1 MLLNYDFLEFENG
14 KTENRTRDYSLT
26 KDIDKELEAKRLAK
40 STRPKV
46 KIKEGLSLRAT
57 LDAFG
62 EELSRLKREQNK
74 ETIKGSTIEAT
85 SLNSIVNKIK
95 SGLPF
100 GTISAFRPFKDAFI
114 KDFTEKEREL
124 LIEAYKSGYKASQ
137 LDKVA
142 KNWNDDPNPI
152 DASYLADAFLREY
165 RTIALKL
172 STALGKSFVS
182 KFLNPKSE
190 ATMKDFM
197 SSKEFVG
204 RYRYTQKDNMERT
217 QQLKKLLDSKRDFI
231 GYIQV
236 IGYWKDNLEDALIPD
251 NKFLNPKS
259 EATMKDF
266 MSSKEFVGRYRY
278 TQKDNMERTQQ
289 LKKLLDS
296 KRDFIGYIQVIGY
309 WKDNLEDA
317 LLPDKETSFF
327 VFANE
332 PSSTFDL
339 ASYLLLL
346 ARLFNQ
352 AAICYCDNAKTD
364 KVELVSALPNDFGD
378 VWAKF
383 TDITFTAPLTQSITR
398 LHNKVYTFFERNP
411 EKDNYGIAF
420 KDIVKTQIKATYM
433 PYNIEG
439 FNIPCKAYIE
449 RHIKTTIYSSLG
461 VERNYPGRTF
471 DMDKIQQYEQ
481 QAIKRLDLQRC
492 SKSKSFKASYNHNIK
507 VNNLVK
513 ALRQGKKV
521 SKTLIAKV
529 LANTI
534 DTDAGYCFISP
545 TDLAT
550 QLNNISPR
558 LSKSIVT
565 AIEQAEGVR
574 LTYALIDKITYNSLH
589 NILSFIF
596 DIDNPLNDQDL
607 EEFVIEVPREALK
620 NVKLPQIKNVLTTQ
634 IFEGAYHF
642 KS

>member
-1 MLLNYDFLEFENG
+1 MLLNYDFLEFVDEPQRN
-14 KTENRTRDYSLT
+14 NSLSLT
-26 KDIDKELEAKRLAK
+26 ASIDKALADK
-40 STRPKV
+40 KLARQNKPKV
-46 KIKEGLSLRAT
+46 KIKDNLSLRAT

-62 EELSRLKREQNK
+62 EELSRLKSEQNT
-74 ETIKGSTIEAT
+74 ETIKGSTIEST
-85 SLNSIVNKIK
+85 NLNNIVNKIK

-114 KDFTEKEREL
+114 KDFTEKEQNA
-124 LIEAYKSGYKASQ
+124 LIYAYKSGYIK
-137 LDKVA
+137 
-142 KNWNDDPNPI
+142 
-152 DASYLADAFLREY
+152 ADADKITQYWQNKPTKIDLHKPIKAKDFFKGNTNIY
-165 RTIALKL
+165 RTLRNLFGQKFMDRY
-172 STALGKSFVS
+172 TALNS
-182 KFLNPKSE
+182 K

-197 SSKEFVG
+197 SSDKFVKK
-204 RYRYTQKDNMERT
+204 YRYTQKDNMKRT
-217 QQLKKLLDSKRDFI
+217 QQLKSLLDSKRHFL

-236 IGYWKDNLEDALIPD
+236 IGYWKENLNDDLIPD
-251 NKFLNPKS
+251 
-259 EATMKDF
+259 
-266 MSSKEFVGRYRY
+266 KE
-278 TQKDNMERTQQ
+278 
-289 LKKLLDS
+289 
-296 KRDFIGYIQVIGY
+296 I
-309 WKDNLEDA
+309 
-317 LLPDKETSFF
+317 SFF

-383 TDITFTAPLTQSITR
+383 TDIAFSVPKELPHSLTR
-398 LHNKVYTFFERNP
+398 LHNKVYTFFEKKNM
-411 EKDNYGIAF
+411 ENYGVSFEELSTTKLKAMGMP
-420 KDIVKTQIKATYM
+420 KD
-433 PYNIEG
+433 IEG

-449 RHIKTTIYSSLG
+449 RHIKTSIYSSLG

-471 DMDKIQQYEQ
+471 DMDKIQQYEL

-507 VNNLVK
+507 VNNLVN
-513 ALRQGKKV
+513 AMRQGKKV
-521 SKTLIAKV
+521 SRTLLAKV

-565 AIEQAEGVR
+565 AIEQAQGLR
-574 LTYALIDKITYNSLH
+574 LTYALIDRVTYNSLH

-596 DIDNPLNDQDL
+596 DIDNPLNDQAF
-607 EEFVIEVPREALK
+607 EELVIEVPREALK
-620 NVKLPQIKNVLTTQ
+620 NVKLPQIKNVLTSQ
-634 IFEGAYHF
+634 IFDGAYHF

>member
-1 MLLNYDFLEFENG
+1 MLLNYDFLEFVDEPQRN
-14 KTENRTRDYSLT
+14 TSLT
-26 KDIDKELEAKRLAK
+26 ASIDKALADRK
-40 STRPKV
+40 LARQNKPKV
-46 KIKEGLSLRAT
+46 KIKDNLSLRAT

-62 EELSRLKREQNK
+62 EELSRLKREQNT
-74 ETIKGSTIEAT
+74 ETIKGSTIESAN
-85 SLNSIVNKIK
+85 LNSIVNKIK

-124 LIEAYKSGYKASQ
+124 LIEAYKSGYKTSQ

-190 ATMKDFM
+190 TTMKDLM
-197 SSKEFVG
+197 SSKEFVE

-236 IGYWKDNLEDALIPD
+236 IGYWKEDLKDDLI
-251 NKFLNPKS
+251 
-259 EATMKDF
+259 
-266 MSSKEFVGRYRY
+266 
-278 TQKDNMERTQQ
+278 
-289 LKKLLDS
+289 
-296 KRDFIGYIQVIGY
+296 
-309 WKDNLEDA
+309 
-317 LLPDKETSFF
+317 PDKETSFF
-327 VFANE
+327 VFVNE
-332 PSSTFDL
+332 PSSTFYL
-339 ASYLLLL
+339 RNHLLLW
-346 ARLFNQ
+346 ARQFNQ
-352 AAICYCDNAKTD
+352 AAICYCQNSVYNNKDRYY
-364 KVELVSALPNDFGD
+364 VELVNATPKRFGK
-378 VWAKF
+378 VEAKF
-383 TDITFTAPLTQSITR
+383 TDITFSIPKELPHSLTR
-398 LHNKVYTFFERNP
+398 LKNKVYTFFERNP

-433 PYNIEG
+433 PYNIGNLTDTFENEIKG
-439 FNIPCKAYIE
+439 FIKRTQSRLRAYGYPKSFNVDEIE
-449 RHIKTTIYSSLG
+449 
-461 VERNYPGRTF
+461 NW
-471 DMDKIQQYEQ
+471 EQ
-481 QAIKRLDLQRC
+481 QAIKTREQRKC
-492 SKSKSFKASYNHNIK
+492 AMSKSFRQSYNHNIK

-513 ALRQGKKV
+513 AMRQGKEV
-521 SKTLIAKV
+521 SRTLIAKV

-550 QLNNISPR
+550 QLGNISPR

-574 LTYALIDKITYNSLH
+574 LTYALIDKVTYNSLH
-589 NILSFIF
+589 NTLSFIF
-596 DIDNPLNDQDL
+596 DIDNPLSDQSL
-607 EEFVIEVPREALK
+607 NQLVIEVPREALK
-620 NVKLPQIKNVLTTQ
+620 NVKLPQIKNVLSAQ